1 MIQRLSHVTIF
12 VLDQDAAEDFYLDKL
27 GFELNTDATMEN
39 GFRWLTVSPKGQP
52 DLEVILMSTTN
63 SNTDAETAE
72 MLRALIRKGVLGS
85 GVLETAD
92 CQKTYEDLKA
102 RGVEFLSPPTER
114 FYGIEALLKDNSGN
128 WFSMTQRKPAEA
140 GKGAKSAQG

>member
-1 MIQRLSHVTIF
+1 MIQRLSHVTIY
-12 VLDQDAAEDFYLDKL
+12 VLDQDAAKDFYLNKL

-63 SNTDAETAE
+63 PNTDAETTE
-72 MLRALIRKGVLGS
+72 MLRTLIRKGVLGS

-102 RGVEFLSPPTER
+102 KGVEFLSPPTER

-128 WFSMTQRKPAEA
+128 WFSMTQRKP
-140 GKGAKSAQG
+140 GGNR

>member
-12 VLDQDAAEDFYLDKL
+12 VLDQDAAKDFYLNKL

-63 SNTDAETAE
+63 SHTDAEAAE
-72 MLRALIRKGVLGS
+72 MLRTLIRKGVLGS

-92 CQKTYEDLKA
+92 CRKTYDELKA